1 MCKDKMCSSL
11 AYSGMFLLRLSE
23 SDVCFVLVC
32 LVLEDEISHGTSRVD
47 RGGVLGEKD
56 DSLTLSKNF
65 QSGHSAPDI
74 S

>member
-1 MCKDKMCSSL
+1 MMYVLS
-11 AYSGMFLLRLSE
+11 YS
-23 SDVCFVLVC
+23 VC
-32 LVLEDEISHGTSRVD
+32 LVLEDEVSHGTSRID

-56 DSLTLSKNF
+56 NSLTLSKNF